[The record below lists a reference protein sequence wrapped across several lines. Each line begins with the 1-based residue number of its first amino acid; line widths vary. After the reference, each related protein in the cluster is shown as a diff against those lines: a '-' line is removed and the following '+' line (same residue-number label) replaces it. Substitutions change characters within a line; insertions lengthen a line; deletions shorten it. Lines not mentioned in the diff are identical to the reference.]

1 MTELADSVR
10 KTRKAAGLTQLEL
23 ADLAGIGKSAVFDIE
38 KGKVNVQLSTLLKV
52 FRVLRLGF
60 TIETPLRTRSE
71 TESKD
76 GKSDSDKHDR
86 ANRAKDKKR

>member
-1 MTELADSVR
+1 MMNQENFMNELAASVR

-52 FRVLRLGF
+52 FRVLRIGF
-60 TIETPLRTRSE
+60 TIETPLPASSESASRTTS
-71 TESKD
+71 
-76 GKSDSDKHDR
+76 
-86 ANRAKDKKR
+86 ANKAKDKKQ